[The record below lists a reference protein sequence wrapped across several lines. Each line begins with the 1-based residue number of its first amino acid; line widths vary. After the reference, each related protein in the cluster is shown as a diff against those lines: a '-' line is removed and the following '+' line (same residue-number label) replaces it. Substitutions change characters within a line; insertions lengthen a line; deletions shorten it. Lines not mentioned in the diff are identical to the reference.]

1 VPPTALASLPPVTD
15 ERPWA
20 GRRLHLI
27 GIGGAGMSGLALV
40 ARALGAG
47 VSGSDRAESPTL
59 ARLRD
64 AGCEPVVGH
73 DAANV
78 PLDAEVVYSTA
89 VPADN
94 PERAVAR
101 ERGQR
106 ELHRADLLA
115 EITSLRRCIA
125 VTGTHGKT
133 TTTSMV
139 VHALQGCGMDPGYL
153 VGGDV
158 RSTGSNAGWGAG
170 EWVVVEA
177 DESDRSLLKLHP
189 DVAVLTNAEL
199 DHHATYAS
207 QQDVD
212 DTFRAFLAR
221 ATEGIVV
228 WDRPELVTLLP
239 EPGRRGGRVLSA
251 PGARTTAV
259 RRSHV
264 HPHRHPP
271 DRRCYAEVVAYDV
284 PDPRLDADGVRFD
297 WRGIPVR
304 LQVPGAHNALNAAAA
319 LEACRLAG
327 ADPAQAARA
336 LADFAGAGRR
346 FERLGATA
354 GGAEVYDDYAHHPTE
369 VAATIAA
376 ARTLGPARVVA
387 VFQPHLYSRT
397 RALARDFGRALARA
411 DLVVVLDVYKARE
424 RSEDFPGVDGK
435 LIADAAADQ
444 ANGRTVAWLPGF
456 DDAYPFLTAQLRQGD
471 VCLAMGAGDVDQL
484 GRRLV
489 SQP

>member
-1 VPPTALASLPPVTD
+1 
-15 ERPWA
+15 
-20 GRRLHLI
+20 
-27 GIGGAGMSGLALV
+27 MSGLALV
-40 ARALGAG
+40 VRALGAE
-47 VSGSDRAESPTL
+47 VSGSDQAESPTL
-59 ARLRD
+59 GRLRD
-64 AGCEPVVGH
+64 ARCAVVVGH

-78 PLDAEVVYSTA
+78 PADAEVVYSTA
-89 VPADN
+89 VPEDN
-94 PERAVAR
+94 SERATAR
-101 ERGQR
+101 ERGQT

-115 EITSLRRCIA
+115 EITALRRCIA

-139 VHALQGCGMDPGYL
+139 VHALRGCGMDPGYL

-170 EWVVVEA
+170 DWVVVEA

-189 DVAVLTNAEL
+189 DVAILTNAEL

-212 DTFRAFLAR
+212 DTFRAFLAK
-221 ATEGIVV
+221 ATEGVVV
-228 WDRPELVTLLP
+228 WDRAELRALV
-239 EPGRRGGRVLSA
+239 PGSDERGAAPADDATAGERSA
-251 PGARTTAV
+251 GKGAVATAAAV
-259 RRSHV
+259 Q
-264 HPHRHPP
+264 
-271 DRRCYAEVVAYDV
+271 VVAYDV
-284 PDPRLDADGVRFD
+284 PDPQLDPDGVRFD

-304 LQVPGAHNALNAAAA
+304 LAIPGAHNALNAVAA

-327 ADPAQAARA
+327 ADPRQAARA
-336 LADFAGAGRR
+336 LKDFQGAGRR
-346 FERLGATA
+346 FERLGTTA
-354 GGAEVYDDYAHHPTE
+354 SGAEVYDDYAHHPTE

-376 ARTLGPARVVA
+376 ARTLQPRRVVA

-397 RALARDFGRALARA
+397 RALAREFGRALAQA

-424 RSEDFPGVDGK
+424 RPEDFPGVDGK

-444 ANGRTVAWLPGF
+444 ATGRLVAWLPGF
-456 DDAYPFLTAQLRQGD
+456 DDAYRFLAAQLRQGD
-471 VCLAMGAGDVDQL
+471 VCLAMGAGDVDEL
-484 GRRLV
+484 ARRLV